1 MRISDWS
8 SDLCS
13 SDLLARA
20 GAIIEA
26 LAQPLYLWLFG
37 LATYGLYVVL
47 WGAINLVSNIVDL
60 SMTSA
65 LQRIAPTVDAAAKA
79 HGAAKFALTAS
90 VLSAALGPTLV
101 DRKSVVQGKTVA
113 GRVEQGG
120 RRSLTKKKATT
131 SAY

>member
-65 LQRIAPTVDAAAKA
+65 LQRIVPTVDAEAKA
-79 HGAAKFALTAS
+79 HGPVKFPLPAS
-90 VLSAALGPTLV
+90 VLPADLVATLVALNAAAVAAPASAAPANGRALTW
-101 DRKSVVQGKTVA
+101 
-113 GRVEQGG
+113 GRVGLEH
-120 RRSLTKKKATT
+120 
-131 SAY
+131 